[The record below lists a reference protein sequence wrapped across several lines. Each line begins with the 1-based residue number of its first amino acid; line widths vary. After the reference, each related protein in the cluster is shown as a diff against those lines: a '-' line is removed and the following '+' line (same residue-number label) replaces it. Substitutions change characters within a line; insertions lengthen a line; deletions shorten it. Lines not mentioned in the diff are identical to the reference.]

1 MSSNEELMD
10 LIDKAN
16 ELIVTQ
22 DRIINNQNKRLEAYE
37 CLVSKQE
44 DVIKLLTTRIEELT
58 K

>member
-22 DRIINNQNKRLEAYE
+22 DRIINNQTKRLEAYE

-44 DVIKLLTTRIEELT
+44 DVIKLLTTSIAELT

>member
-37 CLVSKQE
+37 CLASKQE